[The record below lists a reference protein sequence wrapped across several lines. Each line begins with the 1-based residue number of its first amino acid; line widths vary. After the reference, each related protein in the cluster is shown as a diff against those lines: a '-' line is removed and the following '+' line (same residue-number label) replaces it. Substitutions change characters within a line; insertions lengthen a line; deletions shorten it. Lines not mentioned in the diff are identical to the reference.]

1 MANAEALTEEEIAKQ
16 VADEMQAA
24 ADARAEETKQNLVV
38 PTPPKEDSLFTVA
51 LERGPEGLGL
61 DVDHYRKGATIGYVA
76 PDGVAGKNGEIKV
89 GDMIQAVNGQVCNTY
104 DDVINCIRNSGKTVE
119 LTLLRKHVGMLLS
132 SKMHMQVGARCE
144 WEEFTFK
151 LFSNRE
157 LSFEKTQ
164 PPAYSGQIDVR
175 LALEVRMVDAPNGGA
190 SWRSKLRAR
199 PIRCAVPI
207 RACCTAGGE
216 SCTSASCPVTALTS
230 PAPTAAAAT
239 TTDHNHRYSTL
250 SRLLCP
256 SDPATH
262 PCKRPR
268 ARPAPRAGCFR
279 TCARPRSSAAGW
291 YKRGETTSAGFKKRY
306 CVLFSSY
313 RLLYFESE
321 ACTKRKGAVDLSVA
335 EAVDSV
341 STSKGHGFEIST
353 PGRTWVFA
361 AEAQDEML
369 SWMNTLNTMLGDIG
383 SGRSDSKCPTVS
395 PASRRDGPT

>member
-1 MANAEALTEEEIAKQ
+1 MASAEALTEEEIAKQ

-175 LALEVRMVDAPNGGA
+175 LALEVRMVDAPNGGGFLEIETA
-190 SWRSKLRAR
+190 SKTYSL
-199 PIRCAVPI
+199 RCADSSVLHGWRRELYECELPSH
-207 RACCTAGGE
+207 R
-216 SCTSASCPVTALTS
+216 PNLTRS
-230 PAPTAAAAT
+230 HRCRRHRHRPQPPYT
-239 TTDHNHRYSTL
+239 TYSTL

-279 TCARPRSSAAGW
+279 TCARPRSSAAGCTSVEKPRAPGSRSATASCSPRIGCCTSSR
-291 YKRGETTSAGFKKRY
+291 KRARSARVRWIS
-306 CVLFSSY
+306 VL
-313 RLLYFESE
+313 
-321 ACTKRKGAVDLSVA
+321 
-335 EAVDSV
+335 
-341 STSKGHGFEIST
+341 
-353 PGRTWVFA
+353 
-361 AEAQDEML
+361 Q
-369 SWMNTLNTMLGDIG
+369 
-383 SGRSDSKCPTVS
+383 
-395 PASRRDGPT
+395 RR